1 MTNLK
6 PSNKYMYTR
15 EHIKYASKKQRIN
28 PRKRKRRRKK
38 RKIDEKKAVRILSY
52 VQKYVN

>member
-6 PSNKYMYTR
+6 SSNKYMYTR
-15 EHIKYASKKQRIN
+15 EHIKHASKKQRIN
-28 PRKRKRRRKK
+28 PKKRKRRRKK
-38 RKIDEKKAVRILSY
+38 RKIGEKKAVRILSY